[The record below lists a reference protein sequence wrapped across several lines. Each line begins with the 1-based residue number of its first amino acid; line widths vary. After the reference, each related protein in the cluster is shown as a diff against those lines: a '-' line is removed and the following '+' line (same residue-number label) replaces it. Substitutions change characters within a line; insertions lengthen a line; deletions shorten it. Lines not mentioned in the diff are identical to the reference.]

1 VTPAL
6 LDVNVLLALAWPNHQ
21 HHEIAHRWFRHA
33 ASRGWATCA
42 VTELAFVRLSANP
55 AFTSSAVSPAD
66 AVRLIA
72 RTRAHPGHRYWQELP
87 PVDDLADMG
96 LGGHQ
101 QVNDAYLV
109 LVAKLNGGVLAT
121 FDGGVAAWAPDS
133 KLLELLPV

>member
-1 VTPAL
+1 MKPAL

-21 HHEIAHRWFRHA
+21 HHEIAHRWFARA

-66 AVRLIA
+66 AVRLLA
-72 RTRAHPGHRYWQELP
+72 LTRAHRGHRHWQELP
-87 PVDDLADMG
+87 PVDALAEMG
-96 LGGHQ
+96 LGGHH

-121 FDGGVAAWAPDS
+121 FDRGVAAWAPDS